1 MNELEK
7 VICNDVMA
15 DHQYVVDLRRYFH
28 MNPETAKEE
37 FGTAKQKLKEILQGI
52 RRLC

>member
-15 DHQYVVDLRRYFH
+15 DHQYVVDLRRYFQ
-28 MNPETAKEE
+28 EQE
-37 FGTAKQKLKEILQGI
+37 
-52 RRLC
+52 